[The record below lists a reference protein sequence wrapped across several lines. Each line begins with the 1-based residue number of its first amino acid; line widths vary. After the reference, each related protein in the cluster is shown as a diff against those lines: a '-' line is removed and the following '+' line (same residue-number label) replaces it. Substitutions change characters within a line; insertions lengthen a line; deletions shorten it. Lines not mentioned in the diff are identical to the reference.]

1 MATTLASSHVV
12 RSSRPTPDIPDVSL
26 DSHVLAGGRP
36 ADLAMIDAASGRSL
50 TFAALAEAVAGGA
63 SGLAARGVRRGD
75 VVCLQAPNVPEW
87 PVAFH
92 AVLRAGGAVMAAS
105 PLAPSREL
113 ARQLK
118 YTDARALITVPALL
132 DGARAAAIEA
142 GVDEVIV
149 LGEAPGAM
157 SFSALSALTGG
168 QPSPPR
174 VDPSAAAAALLWSS
188 GTTGL
193 PKAVELSHRNLVANL
208 VQNSAPMG
216 VRPHHRMLGLAPFF
230 HAMGLTPILNL
241 TLSCGAAVVTMARFD
256 LEGMLAA
263 IEQHRITHAIVPP
276 PVGLALSRH
285 PLVERYDLSSLEMLA
300 MGAAPVS
307 AQLERDCERR
317 LGCRVG
323 QGYGMTETSAVI
335 AIYPAEA
342 PERAAPGS
350 CGELLGG
357 TDAIVVDPHTGER
370 LAPGSE
376 GEIRVRGP
384 QVMRGYRDNPEATAA
399 TLIGDW
405 LCTGDLGR
413 VSADGVVEVT
423 DRLKELIK
431 YKGHQVAPAQ
441 LEALLATHPAVVEA
455 GVVGVPDDE
464 AGELP
469 VAYVVAAN
477 GVDPEKLVE
486 WVAERVAPYERIRR
500 VEVVEELPRSPTG
513 KLLRRVLRERKPA

>member
-12 RSSRPTPDIPDVSL
+12 CSSRPAPDIPDVSL

-36 ADLAMIDAASGRSL
+36 ADLAMIDAATGRSL
-50 TFAALAEAVAGGA
+50 TFAALAEGVAGAA

-92 AVLRAGGAVMAAS
+92 AVLRAGATVMAAS
-105 PLAPSREL
+105 PLAPPDEL

-118 YTDARALITVPALL
+118 HTRARALITVPALL
-132 DGARAAAIEA
+132 DGARAAAVEA
-142 GVDEVIV
+142 GIDEVIV
-149 LGEAPGAM
+149 LGEAPGATP
-157 SFSALSALTGG
+157 FSALTGG
-168 QPSPPR
+168 EPPAPR
-174 VDPSAAAAALLWSS
+174 VDPSADAAALLWSS

-208 VQNSAPMG
+208 VQASAPMG
-216 VRPHHRMLGLAPFF
+216 LRPHHRMLGLAPFF

-241 TLSCGAAVVTMARFD
+241 TLSSGAAVVTMARFD

-300 MGAAPVS
+300 MGAAPVT
-307 AQLERDCERR
+307 AQLERACERR

-357 TDAIVVDPHTGER
+357 TDAIVVDPHSGER

-399 TLIGDW
+399 TLVGDW

-469 VAYVVAAN
+469 VAYVVTADE
-477 GVDPEKLVE
+477 VDPDKLME

-500 VEVVEELPRSPTG
+500 LEVVEELPKSPTG
-513 KLLRRVLRERKPA
+513 KLLRRVLRERQPA

>member
-1 MATTLASSHVV
+1 M
-12 RSSRPTPDIPDVSL
+12 SL
-26 DSHVLAGGRP
+26 DRHVLAAGRP
-36 ADLAMIDAASGRSL
+36 GDLAMIDAATGRSL
-50 TFAALAEAVAGGA
+50 TFAALAEGA
-63 SGLAARGVRRGD
+63 ARAAAGLAARGVGQGD
-75 VVCLQAPNVPEW
+75 VVCLQAPNLPEW

-92 AVLRAGGAVMAAS
+92 AVLRAGGVVMAAS
-105 PLAPSREL
+105 PLAPPAEL

-118 YTDARALITVPALL
+118 LSGARALITVPALL
-132 DGARAAAIEA
+132 DGARAAAAEA
-142 GVDEVIV
+142 GLDEVIA
-149 LGEAPGAM
+149 LGEAPGAVP
-157 SFSALSALTGG
+157 FSALTGAE
-168 QPSPPR
+168 PPAPG
-174 VDPSAAAAALLWSS
+174 VDPSADAAALLWSS

-193 PKAVELSHRNLVANL
+193 PKAVELTHRNLVANL
-208 VQNSAPMG
+208 VQSSAPMG
-216 VRPHHRMLGLAPFF
+216 LRPHHRMLGLAPFF

-256 LEGMLAA
+256 LEAMLAA

-285 PLVERYDLSSLEMLA
+285 PLVERYDLSSLELLA

-335 AIYPAEA
+335 AIYPTEA
-342 PERAAPGS
+342 PERAVPGS

-357 TDAIVVDPHTGER
+357 TEAIVVHPQSGER
-370 LAPGSE
+370 LAPGRE

-384 QVMRGYRDNPEATAA
+384 QVMQGYRDNPEATAA
-399 TLIGDW
+399 TLVGDW
-405 LCTGDLGR
+405 ICTGDLGR

-431 YKGHQVAPAQ
+431 YKGHQVAPGQ
-441 LEALLATHPAVVEA
+441 LEALLAGHPAVVEA
-455 GVVGVPDDE
+455 GVVGLPHDE
-464 AGELP
+464 VGELP
-469 VAYVVAAN
+469 VAFVVAAN
-477 GVDPEKLVE
+477 GVDPEELVR

-500 VEVVEELPRSPTG
+500 VEVVEELPKSPTG